1 MKHVLGA
8 SSLGCYCGDDDY
20 VVLEDEG
27 GRMTLR
33 GACLPVQELVT
44 GEALAATG
52 GRGVFH
58 DGDETGGL

>member
-8 SSLGCYCGDDDY
+8 SSIGSYCGDDDY

-44 GEALAATG
+44 GE
-52 GRGVFH
+52 RRMF
-58 DGDETGGL
+58 